1 MNTGKST
8 EYLTPAN
15 YEVRNLKVEVDAP
28 RPTVWVPAY
37 RPPSRLVKIQVRE

>member
-8 EYLTPAN
+8 EYMTPSN
-15 YEVRNLKVEVDAP
+15 YEVRDLKVDANAA

-37 RPPSRLVKIQVRE
+37 RPPSKLVKIQVR